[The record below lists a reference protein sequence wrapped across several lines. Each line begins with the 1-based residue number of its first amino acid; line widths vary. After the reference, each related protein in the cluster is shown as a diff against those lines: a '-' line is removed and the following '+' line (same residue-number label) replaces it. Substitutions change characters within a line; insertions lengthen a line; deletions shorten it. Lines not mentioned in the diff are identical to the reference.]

1 MERKTFNPL
10 EWLDKPD
17 QQVKV
22 TEQSNYTTNTQLEEV
37 ERIIQALRPTV

>member
-22 TEQSNYTTNTQLEEV
+22 TEQSDYNTSTLLEEV
-37 ERIIQALRPTV
+37 EQPHGAGLH